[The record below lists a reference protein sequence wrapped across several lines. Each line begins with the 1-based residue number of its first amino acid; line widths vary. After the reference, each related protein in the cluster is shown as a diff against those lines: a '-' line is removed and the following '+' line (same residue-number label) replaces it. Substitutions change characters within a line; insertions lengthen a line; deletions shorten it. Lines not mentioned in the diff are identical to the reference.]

1 VIDAP
6 GGGGKIPLLPGDYVV
21 HMDDDGAVLRNYEDK
36 TFHYPQPK
44 TGTGSFDTGQDRREL
59 PMVGARTYADEVSY
73 ADSYPDRDSY
83 ASWGNS
89 CGGDADDL

>member
-1 VIDAP
+1 M
-6 GGGGKIPLLPGDYVV
+6 V
-21 HMDDDGAVLRNYEDK
+21 HMDEEGAVLRNYENK

-44 TGTGSFDTGQDRREL
+44 GTASREL
-59 PMVGARTYADEVSY
+59 PMVGARTSY
-73 ADSYPDRDSY
+73 ESSAEAFASCGDSYPDRDVY